1 MTESTS
7 SGTTRAATLPNKYL
21 TFFLGE
27 EEYGVDI
34 LSVQEI
40 RGLSATTRLPGAP
53 DAVLGVINLRGVIVP
68 VLDLRVRLG
77 LTPAVA
83 TPTSVI
89 IVLGIAGRMVGLQVD
104 GVSDVLDVEPG
115 SIQPAP
121 DLGSGS
127 ADILGMARRGENLVV
142 LLDAARVVSV
152 ATPLAP

>member
-1 MTESTS
+1 M
-7 SGTTRAATLPNKYL
+7 
-21 TFFLGE
+21 
-27 EEYGVDI
+27 
-34 LSVQEI
+34 
-40 RGLSATTRLPGAP
+40 
-53 DAVLGVINLRGVIVP
+53 
-68 VLDLRVRLG
+68 RLG

>member
-1 MTESTS
+1 MTERTS
-7 SGTTRAATLPNKYL
+7 SGSTLAATLPNKYL

-104 GVSDVLDVEPG
+104 GVSDVLDVDAG
-115 SIQPAP
+115 SVQAAP
-121 DLGSGS
+121 DLGNGT
-127 ADILGMARRGENLVV
+127 ADLLGMARRGESLVV

-152 ATPLAP
+152 ATPNAS